1 MTAAGFLDIVTP
13 GLMTSV
19 QDLGRF
25 GAQALGM
32 PVAGATDPIALRLLN
47 RLVGNPENTAAL
59 EIGYLGPGF
68 TVAADSVRVAFGGV
82 AKLTL
87 QPADGSDA
95 RGLKPWR
102 SVLLKRG
109 DRLTIGAIEDASVAC
124 LAVQGGFAIPLFMG
138 SHSTYMR
145 SGLGGFEGRALRAG
159 DRLPLK
165 LNAAPEGEERELAD
179 SIDYGSGPIRV
190 VLGPQDD
197 RFTPKGIETFLSAT
211 YTVTK
216 EADRM
221 GLRLDG
227 EVVEHTRGAD
237 IASEGLVTGSI
248 QIPGNGKPI
257 ILMADR
263 QTTGGYTKIAT
274 VISADLP
281 RVGRMKP
288 GDMLSFR
295 AISVAEA
302 EAIRREQEKQVRRLI
317 EGVRTALPD
326 VWLDHNALYTVNLI
340 SGAVDAPSGHWK

>member
-1 MTAAGFLDIVTP
+1 MTPGFLEVVAP

-19 QDLGRF
+19 QDLGRL

-32 PVAGATDPIALRLLN
+32 PVAGATDAIALRLANAVL
-47 RLVGNPENTAAL
+47 GNPEDTAAL
-59 EIGYLGPGF
+59 EIGYLGP
-68 TVAADSVRVAFGGV
+68 TLVAAIDGVRVVLGGK

-87 QPADGSDA
+87 QPADGSEA
-95 RGLKPWR
+95 RSVKPWR
-102 SVLLKRG
+102 SLLLKRG
-109 DRLTIGAIEDASVAC
+109 DKLSIGAVEEGGIAY
-124 LAVQGGFAIPLFMG
+124 LAVAGGFAIPPFMG
-138 SHSTYMR
+138 SLSTYMR
-145 SGLGGFEGRALRAG
+145 SGLGGFEGRALKAG

-165 LNAAPEGEERELAD
+165 TTAVEGDERELAEE
-179 SIDYGSGPIRV
+179 IDYGSGPVRV

-221 GLRLDG
+221 GIRLEG
-227 EVVEHTRGAD
+227 EAVEHTRGAD
-237 IASEGLVTGSI
+237 IASEGVVTGSI
-248 QIPGNGKPI
+248 QVPGNGKPI

-288 GDMLSFR
+288 GDTLTFA
-295 AISVAEA
+295 AITVAEA
-302 EAIRREQEKQVRRLI
+302 ENIRREQEKQVRRLI
-317 EGVRTALPD
+317 EGIRTALPD
-326 VWLDHNALYTVNLI
+326 VLLDLNALYTQNLI
-340 SGAVDAPSGHWK
+340 SGAVDAPSGHWR